1 MTPAL
6 RRLLERAYPP
16 APELAGVEVHG
27 TTRATFVMRG
37 ALAAG
42 AAYGLGAVGPLVRD
56 ALAAPEFSS
65 PRQTGQSDIEILNFL
80 LTFERLQADFYRRGG
95 RVDVGG
101 EGRGLIG
108 EIADNE
114 REHARFLAGAIRS
127 LGGRANRPP
136 LVTFPIGG
144 RRDFLQLAQT
154 LEDTGVL
161 AYNGASPLIE
171 SKAVLNRASQIAQV
185 EGRHAGA
192 IRMLRG
198 QTVTDGALDGT
209 LEFQEVVERVEPYII
224 DSPPSFEQAP
234 PQSGI

>member
-1 MTPAL
+1 
-6 RRLLERAYPP
+6 
-16 APELAGVEVHG
+16 V
-27 TTRATFVMRG
+27 RG

-56 ALAAPEFSS
+56 ALAAPETSS
-65 PRQTGQSDIEILNFL
+65 PQQTGQSDIEILNFL
-80 LTFERLQADFYRRGG
+80 LTFERLQGDFYGR
-95 RVDVGG
+95 RVDLGG
-101 EGRGLIG
+101 EGGSLVR

-114 REHARFLAGAIRS
+114 REHARFLAGVIRS
-127 LGGRANRPP
+127 LGGRANPPP
-136 LVTFPIGG
+136 LVTFPIRG

-161 AYNGASPLIE
+161 LYNGASPLLE

-209 LEFQEVVERVEPYII
+209 LEFQEVVERLEPYVI
-224 DSPPSFEQAP
+224 DSPRSFEEAP